1 MTLHTI
7 PIQPAYAGFF
17 SSKTFKEFNMTTYET
32 LYMRAYSLALKL
44 NLDDV
49 IKDLPMLSQFDLQAL
64 ISFLLTKNQLG
75 G

>member
-1 MTLHTI
+1 MT
-7 PIQPAYAGFF
+7 A
-17 SSKTFKEFNMTTYET
+17 YET

-75 G
+75 S

>member
-1 MTLHTI
+1 MT
-7 PIQPAYAGFF
+7 A
-17 SSKTFKEFNMTTYET
+17 YET
-32 LYMRAYSLALKL
+32 LYMRACSLALKL

-75 G
+75 S

>member
-1 MTLHTI
+1 MN
-7 PIQPAYAGFF
+7 A
-17 SSKTFKEFNMTTYET
+17 YET
-32 LYMRAYSLALKL
+32 LYMRAYSLALKF

-75 G
+75 S

>member
-1 MTLHTI
+1 MTQHTI

-17 SSKTFKEFNMTTYET
+17 SSKTLKEFTMTAYET

-64 ISFLLTKNQLG
+64 ISFLLSKFK
-75 G
+75 